1 MNEIATKKTMTTKEV
16 AEALKCNVKTVRE
29 NAKKCL
35 PNKKIENGK
44 PTFWN
49 EAEVS
54 VLLDFMKNNNNRT
67 DLTCTTVVQVAQTN
81 ITPILKAEQFAESL
95 KNADSRQLS
104 LFSMVFISELQKRCD
119 RLQKTCDE
127 QSHALE
133 YSKAINKRKWSEVK
147 KEYHLKVTADYIKQ
161 HFEKDSEWFLAVMG
175 NDKFPTLWV
184 SEAVINYLIES
195 EV

>member
-1 MNEIATKKTMTTKEV
+1 MNELTTEKTMTTKEV
-16 AEALKCNVKTVRE
+16 AEALKCNIKTVRE

-49 EAEVS
+49 EAEIT

-67 DLTCTTVVQVAQTN
+67 DLTCTTRCTGLETSQSKIFEIKKAYEQMRLASENVSKLLNAYISDLQAENEKLKQTCN
-81 ITPILKAEQFAESL
+81 EQA
-95 KNADSRQLS
+95 N
-104 LFSMVFISELQKRCD
+104 
-119 RLQKTCDE
+119 
-127 QSHALE
+127 ALE
-133 YSKAINKRKWSEVK
+133 YSKAIDKRKWSEVK